1 MQIMNITLNGNPETV
16 SEQITLDELTGQMD
30 LSGKRYAVE
39 VNEQLIPRSQHAEYK
54 LQEADKVE
62 IVQAIGG
69 G

>member
-1 MQIMNITLNGNPETV
+1 MPNMKIILNGETETV
-16 SEQITLDELTGQMD
+16 PDQLTLTELIRSRD

-39 VNEQLIPRSQHAEYK
+39 INERLIPRSQLEGHK
-54 LQEADKVE
+54 LQEGDNVE

>member
-1 MQIMNITLNGNPETV
+1 MNIILNGISESV
-16 SEQITLDELTGQMD
+16 SEQITLGELTERMD

-39 VNEQLIPRSQHAEYK
+39 VNEQLIPRSQHAEHR
-54 LQEADKVE
+54 LMEADKVE

>member
-1 MQIMNITLNGNPETV
+1 MPNMKIILNGETEIVPEHL
-16 SEQITLDELTGQMD
+16 TLIELIRSRD

-39 VNEQLIPRSQHAEYK
+39 INEQLIPRSQHEAHK
-54 LQEADKVE
+54 LQEGDNVE

>member
-1 MQIMNITLNGNPETV
+1 MKIILNGATETV
-16 SEQITLDELTGQMD
+16 PEQCTLIELIQSRD

-39 VNEQLIPRSQHAEYK
+39 INERLIPRSQHEK
-54 LQEADKVE
+54 HMLQEGDHIE